1 MKQPDQMNNKITLA
15 TMSAMLGERTGRQ
28 RKECEELLRSFFQTI
43 GTALCEGESVKV
55 KGFGTF
61 KISKVDSRMSVD
73 VTNGRDYEI
82 PAHNRVVFLP
92 AKELA
97 GAVNA
102 PFEMFDTIELDDAL
116 TEQELL
122 DAETTTGLGTPLADA
137 LDPRAD
143 QFADE
148 AEEAQPS
155 EMTAAAAP
163 APHDATAE
171 ALLPPEAEGAISED
185 APQVPDESLS
195 EPEADV
201 EPTVESKGAATLPL
215 QPEETPE
222 EDASTSGT
230 DIEAEHKRRF
240 SRGFIWGAVATVA
253 VLAAG
258 FMALYWLNSDFRGR
272 VDSAR
277 NFGVEPTMADSQ
289 AKVEAPDTAST
300 SPASKRILPDG
311 TLAEIADMGE
321 IESGMADMVED
332 VAVPGDRAIGDGVVP
347 TGASD
352 NPVYDTITPHTGL
365 GTIARKHYGNYHFW
379 PYIYKENAS
388 ILGHPDRIR
397 PGTRVV
403 VPPLA
408 KYGVDPRNPKDV
420 AKAKRLDAEIYS
432 RFRKSGKQ

>member
-155 EMTAAAAP
+155 EMTAAAAAP

-300 SPASKRILPDG
+300 SPAS
-311 TLAEIADMGE
+311 
-321 IESGMADMVED
+321 
-332 VAVPGDRAIGDGVVP
+332 
-347 TGASD
+347 
-352 NPVYDTITPHTGL
+352 
-365 GTIARKHYGNYHFW
+365 
-379 PYIYKENAS
+379 
-388 ILGHPDRIR
+388 
-397 PGTRVV
+397 
-403 VPPLA
+403 
-408 KYGVDPRNPKDV
+408 
-420 AKAKRLDAEIYS
+420 
-432 RFRKSGKQ
+432 